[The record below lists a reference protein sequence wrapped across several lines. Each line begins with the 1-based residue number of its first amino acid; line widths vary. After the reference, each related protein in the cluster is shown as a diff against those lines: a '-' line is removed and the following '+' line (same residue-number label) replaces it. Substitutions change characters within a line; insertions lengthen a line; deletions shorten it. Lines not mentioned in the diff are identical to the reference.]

1 MIQVPQGKLTAKDE
15 NLARLLKLVPWFSF
29 LLLSLPLPLVFFA
42 LFLTA
47 ATTESAAIYL
57 LVAAA
62 TFGFGLLAGLLVL
75 ILLQI
80 YRRRWLHRL
89 RDKLAADGITATEVV
104 WFTQELTTAE
114 RKTLREMSQRS
125 PLLADAYRETLA
137 ARLTASRII
146 GKTDRELVK
155 VRGRINRA
163 RTLTGPTTTA
173 LLSDLESDLA
183 ELRKLKDEANSRLLE
198 TRARLQTIEA
208 AASRSLDQAESLSML
223 RRLSATQEHLP
234 LAIEMEQLERK
245 TLHDAERQLKE
256 SESFLGTGGSGDKG

>member
-1 MIQVPQGKLTAKDE
+1 MIQVSQGKLTAKDQ

-57 LVAAA
+57 LIAGAS
-62 TFGFGLLAGLLVL
+62 FGFGLLAGLIVL

-80 YRRRWLHRL
+80 YRRTWLRRL
-89 RDKLAADGITATEVV
+89 RDKLAADGITARELV

-114 RKTLREMSQRS
+114 RKALRDMSQRS

-146 GKTDRELVK
+146 ARTDRELVK

-163 RTLTGPTTTA
+163 RTLTGATTA
-173 LLSDLESDLA
+173 ALLGNLESDQA
-183 ELRKLKDEANSRLLE
+183 ELRKLKDEAGSCLVE

-234 LAIEMEQLERK
+234 LAIEMDQLERK
-245 TLHDAERQLKE
+245 MLHDAELQLKE
-256 SESFLGTGGSGDKG
+256 PESLMPTGGDQG